1 MKEYRIWRYLLL
13 GTVMI
18 FPVQLMATEEDLEAA
33 LPVKLTTEQDH
44 QRVLDLLEIKTLRRG
59 ADGDPDSA
67 RTANY
72 NELKANPYPH
82 LPDPLRLKNGEKVL
96 TEKIWWEA
104 RRAEIVEDFDREI
117 YGRIPSNM
125 PSVDWQIVK
134 TISKKINN
142 ENIITQTLIGHVN
155 NEMYSHIEVNID
167 MTVSLPAASKKPVP
181 VVMVYGTSAAFKE
194 RMRKRFTE
202 EELAKFR
209 GPGPTAKEQV
219 LAKGWAYAELIPT
232 SVQADNGEGLTQ
244 GIIGLLNKGRPRD
257 LDDWGVLRA
266 WAWGASSAM
275 DYFEQSVELDAT
287 KVAIEGHS
295 RYGKAALVAMASD
308 QRIAMGFI
316 SSSGEAGAKLFR
328 RNYGEQVGNIAG
340 SGEYHWMAGNFLKYA
355 GPLTVDD
362 MPGDAHH
369 LIALCAPR
377 PVFISSGNV
386 GDAWVDAKGMFLA
399 AQGAGPVYEL
409 LGKKGLSVQEFPAVE
424 KGAMEGDIAYR
435 QHNAGHTPGPNWP
448 VFLTFANRYF
458 LFE

>member
-1 MKEYRIWRYLLL
+1 MLNHKLWRCLLL
-13 GTVMI
+13 SLLVSLPAQLIAKETISQLDG
-18 FPVQLMATEEDLEAA
+18 PVE
-33 LPVKLTTEQDH
+33 LTTEQDH
-44 QRVLDLLEIKTLRRG
+44 QRVMDLLQIKTLRRG

-67 RTANY
+67 YAANY
-72 NELKANPYPH
+72 DESKANPYPH

-96 TEKIWWEA
+96 SEKVWWEA

-117 YGRIPSNM
+117 YGRVPANM
-125 PSVDWQIVK
+125 PKVDWQLVK
-134 TISKKINN
+134 TMTEQVNGVDVIS
-142 ENIITQTLIGHVN
+142 QTLVGHVDN
-155 NEMYSHIEVNID
+155 TDYPQISVNID
-167 MTVSLPAASKKPVP
+167 MTVSLPAASKQPVP
-181 VVMVYGTSAAFKE
+181 VVVVYGSSAAFKE

-202 EELAKFR
+202 EQLAKFR

-232 SVQADNGEGLTQ
+232 SVQADNGAGLTQ
-244 GIIGLLNKGRPRD
+244 GIIGLLNKGQPRD

-266 WAWGASSAM
+266 WAWSVSAAV
-275 DYFEQSVELDAT
+275 DYFETNNAIDAS
-287 KVAIEGHS
+287 K
-295 RYGKAALVAMASD
+295 VAMAGD
-308 QRIAMGFI
+308 QRIAIGFI

-328 RNYGEQVGNIAG
+328 RNFGEQVGNIAG

-369 LIALCAPR
+369 LMALCAPR

-399 AQGAGPVYEL
+399 AKGASPVYEL
-409 LGKKGLSVQEFPAVE
+409 LGKKGLNVAEFPALEV
-424 KGAMEGDIAYR
+424 GVMTGDIAYR

-448 VFLTFANRYF
+448 VFLTFASRYF
-458 LFE
+458 LSE